1 MKRINFLLALLAV
14 LLMASCS
21 SADEKLRALIP
32 DDAVGVVRI
41 NLPSVLNKAGIKKG
55 EDNEMELSIP
65 ANLMK
70 TIEMANENLVDDV
83 NIFGD
88 VISNLPESGIDVK
101 NNCYIFLSPGT
112 YRSVALFHLDDEDK
126 ALEMVSK
133 IAGGKMKEMSGIMFV
148 SHLDYGYAIDDDVLM
163 IGRYTIPVPDDK
175 ASAAAKKI
183 IDRSTPSLLEKEE
196 VSKAID
202 VKDCDITAYIDAKG
216 LPLVYD
222 NSDLKP
228 LMGEFSPM
236 DLLAGSGIKA
246 MTATVNFN
254 DSKKGEEKVEIVTDF
269 ICASNSMYGL
279 IYDKIIATADGGDAT
294 EALAAVPGDF
304 DTYFAV
310 KVNGAGIMNL
320 PGSSML
326 FDNLNTFPLTNGVNC
341 KGIISSINGALV
353 FGMQQFGDMDYN
365 LGVSAQST
373 APEMVVNEIVN
384 IANQRGQAPYKN
396 ANGEYVYDD
405 NYSNGDKAIV
415 MSNNGGVVYMRYINY
430 VPTTGADSWPALAG
444 VLNTSRMVLFH
455 QVKVNGTPEGCLC
468 WGLRNKTHGEGFY
481 FTLDENENIVQSALK
496 FLCWREPSSIEYEDI
511 GLADYY

>member
-1 MKRINFLLALLAV
+1 MTKINFLLTLLAV
-14 LLMASCS
+14 LLLASCS

-55 EDNEMELSIP
+55 EDKEIVLDIP
-65 ANLMK
+65 TDLNK
-70 TIEMANENLVDDV
+70 TIDAANENLVDDV

-101 NNCYIFLSPGT
+101 NNCYLFLSPGT
-112 YRSVALFHLDDEDK
+112 YRTVALFHLDDEDK
-126 ALEMVSK
+126 ALEMVNK

-148 SHLDYGYAIDDDVLM
+148 SHLDYGYAIDDDVLL

-183 IDRSTPSLLEKEE
+183 FDKSTPSLLEKKE

-202 VKDCDITAYIDAKG
+202 VNDCDITAYIDAKG
-216 LPLVYD
+216 LPLIFD
-222 NSDLKP
+222 NSNLKP
-228 LMGEFSPM
+228 IMGDFSPL

-254 DSKKGEEKVEIVTDF
+254 DSKKGDEKVEIVTDF
-269 ICASNSMYGL
+269 ICANNSMYGL
-279 IYDKIIATADGGDAT
+279 IYDKIIATADGGDCT

-304 DTYFAV
+304 DTYFAL
-310 KVNGAGIMNL
+310 KVNGAGILKL
-320 PGSSML
+320 PGSSLL

-353 FGMQQFGDMDYN
+353 FGMQQLGDQDYN
-365 LGVSAQST
+365 LGISGQTTSPDMIVD
-373 APEMVVNEIVN
+373 EIVN
-384 IANQRGQAPYKN
+384 IANQRGQAPDKN

-405 NYSNGDKAIV
+405 KYGYGDKAIA
-415 MSNNGGVVYMRYINY
+415 MSNKGGVVYIRYVNY
-430 VPTTGADSWPALAG
+430 VPTSGADKLSAFAS
-444 VLNTSRMVLFH
+444 VLNSSKMALYH
-455 QVKVNGTPEGCLC
+455 QVKINDNPEGCLC
-468 WGLRNKTHGEGFY
+468 WGLHNKTHGEGFY
-481 FTLDENENIVQSALK
+481 YPFDENENLVLSALK
-496 FLCWREPSSIEYEDI
+496 FLCWREPGNMDDEEI
-511 GLADYY
+511 GLSDY